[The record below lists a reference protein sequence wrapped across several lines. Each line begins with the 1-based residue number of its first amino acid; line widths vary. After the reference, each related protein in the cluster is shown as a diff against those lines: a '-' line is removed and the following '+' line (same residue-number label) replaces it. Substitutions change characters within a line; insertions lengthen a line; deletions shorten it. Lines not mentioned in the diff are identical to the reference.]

1 MELVLRASEM
11 KEIDQNTSDK
21 FGLDAAILM
30 ERAALQ
36 MADIIEERFPKDFS
50 VGILCGPGN
59 NGADGVCLARILFL
73 RKHAVR
79 FYVSARLDSCSDLMK
94 MQIEIAGKYGL
105 LPEKAVLN
113 LSSSRI
119 LVDALF
125 GIGQNR
131 PLEGQYLL
139 DYQALSDFAGIRI
152 ACDIPTG
159 VDADTGQLLGFCIP
173 QDITITFAYRKMG
186 QLLYPGRSICGE
198 LLVADVGIYED
209 ESIQRKVRCSLLE
222 ESDLP
227 GLLPKRRADSN
238 KGTYGKVLDIAGSG
252 TISGAAVLSA
262 KAALRV
268 GAGYVRLYSDERNR
282 NILATSFPEAII
294 HGYRAEEVDYSVLT
308 NLMQDADAILIGP
321 GIGTDKT
328 AYSILKHV
336 CKYAKD
342 RPLVIDA
349 DGLNILSE
357 HEELL
362 ENLPVNTVLTPHM
375 GELSRL
381 MKLSIP
387 EIKAH
392 AVEYALHFSKRY
404 KTVLVM
410 KDATSLICGQSGNVL
425 VNTYGNSGMATAGS
439 GDVLAGIISGLMAQG
454 RDPMNA
460 ASLGVLLHALSG
472 DMAARKKSEYAILAS
487 DILDGMT
494 DVLLNIEK

>member
-1 MELVLRASEM
+1 M
-11 KEIDQNTSDK
+11 
-21 FGLDAAILM
+21 
-30 ERAALQ
+30 
-36 MADIIEERFPKDFS
+36 
-50 VGILCGPGN
+50 
-59 NGADGVCLARILFL
+59 
-73 RKHAVR
+73 
-79 FYVSARLDSCSDLMK
+79 
-94 MQIEIAGKYGL
+94 
-105 LPEKAVLN
+105 
-113 LSSSRI
+113 
-119 LVDALF
+119 
-125 GIGQNR
+125 
-131 PLEGQYLL
+131 
-139 DYQALSDFAGIRI
+139 
-152 ACDIPTG
+152 
-159 VDADTGQLLGFCIP
+159 
-173 QDITITFAYRKMG
+173 
-186 QLLYPGRSICGE
+186 
-198 LLVADVGIYED
+198 
-209 ESIQRKVRCSLLE
+209 
-222 ESDLP
+222 
-227 GLLPKRRADSN
+227 
-238 KGTYGKVLDIAGSG
+238 
-252 TISGAAVLSA
+252 
-262 KAALRV
+262 
-268 GAGYVRLYSDERNR
+268 
-282 NILATSFPEAII
+282 
-294 HGYRAEEVDYSVLT
+294 
-308 NLMQDADAILIGP
+308 
-321 GIGTDKT
+321 
-328 AYSILKHV
+328 
-336 CKYAKD
+336 
-342 RPLVIDA
+342 IDA